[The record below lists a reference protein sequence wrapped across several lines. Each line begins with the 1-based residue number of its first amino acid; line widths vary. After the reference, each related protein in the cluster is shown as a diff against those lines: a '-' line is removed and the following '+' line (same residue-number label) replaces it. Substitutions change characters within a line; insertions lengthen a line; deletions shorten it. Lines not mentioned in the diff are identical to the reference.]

1 METKNMTIWAAIIGA
16 VAVIVAALITSL
28 MSNVTNGQGA
38 TTGEKVIVSTLPNI
52 QLPFDINAHYIPSGW
67 MGDGEFGKKYLSI
80 LNESMDMNG
89 ELVLATR
96 IHYLPGPKGW
106 AGIYWQFPENN
117 WGGLRGRDLR
127 GAKEISFWAKG
138 GAGGEVVEFKVGGIS
153 GKYSD
158 TLEKST
164 GKVVL
169 SSAWEKYTLNIGSEN
184 LKNVAGGF
192 AWISALKADK
202 TPLVIYLAKMEVK

>member
-1 METKNMTIWAAIIGA
+1 METKGMTIWAAIIGA
-16 VAVIVAALITSL
+16 AAVIVAALITSF
-28 MSNVTNGQGA
+28 MPGATNGQG
-38 TTGEKVIVSTLPNI
+38 TMSGEETVVSSTPNI

-67 MGDGEFGKKYLSI
+67 MGDGEFGKSYLSV
-80 LNESMDMNG
+80 LNKSMDMNG

-96 IHYLPGPKGW
+96 IEYLPGPKGW

-117 WGGLRGRDLR
+117 WGDLQGRNLR

-138 GAGGEVVEFKVGGIS
+138 EIGGEVVEFKVGGIR

-164 GKVVL
+164 GKVAL
-169 SSAWEKYTLNIGSEN
+169 SSVWKKYTLNVASEN

-192 AWISALKADK
+192 AWVSASKPDK
-202 TPLVIYLAKMEVK
+202 TPLVIYLAKMVVK